1 MAKTIKKM
9 EVFQSNAYPL
19 LSDSPCFMIN
29 KFECVGGGG
38 ACTVKSRLNK
48 FEHFLGRQ
56 CPVQRGG
63 GTKGAGCSTEGQDQ
77 GLVQRG
83 QGPV

>member
-1 MAKTIKKM
+1 M
-9 EVFQSNAYPL
+9 
-19 LSDSPCFMIN
+19 
-29 KFECVGGGG
+29 
-38 ACTVKSRLNK
+38 KSRLNK

-56 CPVQRGG
+56 GPVQRGG
-63 GTKGAGCSTEGQDQ
+63 WGPRGAGCSTEGQDQ